1 MNEVWVLSVK
11 TSLPGVCNIYDDLK
25 EEISA
30 YSSFEKAKCALRAK
44 LNEIIATP
52 NSMFGENG
60 HIKMLN
66 KYVENLPE
74 DDKEFNEKF
83 EQIAWAKT
91 LSKEIFMRVN
101 KAIATAVL
109 GKDLHLEIEEDKYT
123 DYWKL
128 LLKVDAN
135 SISLRGIGDGP
146 CNDINPIIDTNIFS
160 MVEPKDY
167 YMHIVDKLGQME
179 FASELYVDLRK
190 LVVE

>member
-1 MNEVWVLSVK
+1 
-11 TSLPGVCNIYDDLK
+11 
-25 EEISA
+25 
-30 YSSFEKAKCALRAK
+30 
-44 LNEIIATP
+44 
-52 NSMFGENG
+52 
-60 HIKMLN
+60 
-66 KYVENLPE
+66 
-74 DDKEFNEKF
+74 
-83 EQIAWAKT
+83 
-91 LSKEIFMRVN
+91 MRVN

-167 YMHIVDKLGQME
+167 YMHIVDKFGQME